1 VQDLYIVAGKRK
13 KAVVK
18 GFSSI
23 WMMIRECCGEKKTD
37 LAFHEQG
44 KGNTFPFVTG
54 KTNRPSWKDFF
65 GDDKVRLW

>member
-13 KAVVK
+13 KDVVK

-23 WMMIRECCGEKKTD
+23 WMMIREGCCCEKKTD

-44 KGNTFPFVTG
+44 KTFVIVTG